1 MSAARAHTRDTLS
14 HWYRAVNTVVTG
26 PHWRA
31 SGLQLCWED
40 EWVDIHPPSPPIRSF
55 WQTISTSLLCPG
67 SHRLCSSQ
75 LLINRRIM
83 VFTRAC
89 ITRKGP
95 EYLLT
100 WICGSTNSW
109 NHYAS
114 LRACIR
120 QLQNLI
126 EAMEPHAYNF
136 TAWGCYWPQLR
147 VHYEIWH
154 CLLSVELLQSICGR
168 QVV

>member
-1 MSAARAHTRDTLS
+1 MSAARAHTWDTLS

-55 WQTISTSLLCPG
+55 WQTNLQVSCAPD
-67 SHRLCSSQ
+67 
-75 LLINRRIM
+75 LIGFVLHSFLSIEG

-114 LRACIR
+114 LRACLR